1 MATKAVKFTPDIEQ
15 TVEHEDELTDQIL
28 EQMAASQRAAADR
41 HRHALRDAHAKSH
54 AILKATVTVHDGLPP
69 ELAQGIFA
77 APATYDAVVRMS
89 SSPGDLHTDR
99 TAAPRGFAVK
109 LIGVEGERLLP
120 EPAGHNQDFLM
131 VNFPTLA
138 FGTIA
143 KYKDMLALLEKNS
156 QAPEILQRVAT
167 GTMRVAREAVEA
179 VGITPSA
186 TLEGLGRDN
195 SHLLGETY
203 YTQAAIRYGEHVA
216 KLSIAP
222 KSENVRSLTGRRMK
236 VEDFSGIR
244 DVLVDYFRSEG
255 AEYEL
260 RAQLS
265 TDVDAMPVEDAAVL
279 WKEEDSLHRPV
290 ATLRIEPQDAYT
302 PERRIY
308 GDDVLTFNPWNG
320 VQAHQPLGSIMR
332 IRKHAYERSTAYR
345 HDYNVRERVEP
356 DSIEQ
361 IPD

>member
-1 MATKAVKFTPDIEQ
+1 
-15 TVEHEDELTDQIL
+15 
-28 EQMAASQRAAADR
+28 
-41 HRHALRDAHAKSH
+41 
-54 AILKATVTVHDGLPP
+54 
-69 ELAQGIFA
+69 
-77 APATYDAVVRMS
+77 
-89 SSPGDLHTDR
+89 
-99 TAAPRGFAVK
+99 
-109 LIGVEGERLLP
+109 
-120 EPAGHNQDFLM
+120 M

-265 TDVDAMPVEDAAVL
+265 TDVDAMPVEDTAVL

-320 VQAHQPLGSIMR
+320 VQAHQPLAPSC
-332 IRKHAYERSTAYR
+332 ASASTRTSVRPPTGTTTTSGNALNR
-345 HDYNVRERVEP
+345 TASSRFPTEHRRPDNQRERASP
-356 DSIEQ
+356 WLNIQTPGLRTRAGSTRSNASSRTSPMTHRRWRRLRSKQ
-361 IPD
+361 

>member
-1 MATKAVKFTPDIEQ
+1 MTTGAVRFTPEIEQ
-15 TVEHEDELTDQIL
+15 AAEHEAELTDQIL
-28 EQMAASQRAAADR
+28 EQMAATQRASADR

-54 AILKATVTVHDGLPP
+54 AILKATVTVQDGLPP

-77 APATYDAVVRMS
+77 VPRTYEAVVRLS
-89 SSPGDLHTDR
+89 SAPGDLHTDR
-99 TAAPRGFAVK
+99 TPAPRGFAVK

-120 EPAGHNQDFLM
+120 EPDGHNQDFLM

-143 KYKDMLALLEKNS
+143 KYKDMLGLLEKNS
-156 QAPEILQRVAT
+156 QTPEVLQRLTT
-167 GTMRVAREAVEA
+167 GTMRAARGAVEA

-203 YTQAAIRYGEHVA
+203 YTQAATRYGDHVA

-222 KSENVRSLTGRRMK
+222 KSENVRALTGQPMK

-244 DVLVDYFRSEG
+244 DLLVEYFRSEG
-255 AEYEL
+255 ADYEL

-265 TDVDAMPVEDAAVL
+265 TDPEAMPVEDVAVL
-279 WKEEDSLHRPV
+279 WKEEDSPHRPI

-345 HDYNVRERVEP
+345 HDYNVRDRVEP
-356 DSIEQ
+356 DNIDQ